1 MKISRQD
8 FPALGCEKCVHA
20 LGCGGDAF
28 QRDEHGGAEIVRC
41 VLRCVEAE
49 QDVDDAGGFGAEAVV
64 VVFAEPEGEGSEL
77 GEGEGVVR
85 HAGGCGIP

>member
-8 FPALGCEKCVHA
+8 FPAIGGEECVHA
-20 LGCGGDAF
+20 LGCGGNPF
-28 QRDEHGGAEIVRC
+28 QRDQHGGAEIV
-41 VLRCVEAE
+41 RCVEAE